1 MRAPLSFLIAV
12 CLATFAGAQTPAA
25 GAPTAAAQKSVT
37 PHSSTS
43 PVLGAT
49 LSSRLASAR
58 AHHRA
63 HQAAAKPTR
72 AAGGVTPMC
81 DAPKSKLEARCFAMR
96 VNGVEGGKGVRAASA
111 TPHGLAP
118 GDLVSAYNLPKDGG
132 AGATI
137 AIVDA
142 YDNPNAASDLA
153 VYREQFD
160 LPPLKP
166 GQFIKV
172 NQRGLQG
179 DYPQAHEGWA
189 AEISLD
195 LDMVSAIA
203 PNANIILV
211 EADSAT
217 MPDLGAGVNQAV
229 ALGASYVSN
238 SYGTGYSTT
247 PGSGEWPTDRQTAQQ
262 YYDHPGVA
270 VVASSGDSSY
280 GVSFPASS
288 PHVTAVGGTSL
299 VRDPDTARG
308 WKESVWSSLGG
319 GPGSGCSTTQLKP
332 SFQKD
337 TGCAHRTVADVS
349 AVADPVTG
357 VAVYDTYGSTYGTG
371 WGQYGGTSAS
381 APIIAATYALSGS
394 MLDSTYPNSYPY
406 AHTDNLNDVT
416 SGSNGTCDPTY
427 LCTAA
432 PGYDGPTGL
441 GTPNGTAA
449 FSSGPAGTLSGTITE
464 ASTGKPV
471 SGAKVNVTGASSM
484 TTTTGPDG
492 TYRMR
497 LAAGSYDL
505 DVSAFAY
512 ADKTTNDVTVS
523 ADTTT
528 TADAKLTKVPL
539 VTVSGTVADASGHG
553 WSLYAGIVVDNGIP
567 GGPIYSDPV
576 TGKYSVRLP
585 VNGRYT
591 LHATSN
597 YPGYQERDTSVT
609 TKTTS
614 VVHDIGL
621 TASPVPSL
629 GSTFGYTQKS
639 EGDTE
644 TFDELTTPADWTVDT
659 AAGDSWRFDDQNG
672 PVGDVHGGF
681 AYVPGL
687 TIGTALDSSLI
698 SREFTVP
705 ASQTPFVSFETNYY
719 LGLSSV
725 DYSTDGGKTWTT
737 EWSDDGIWF
746 GHVTVAMPASG
757 KEVSARVRF
766 RRQIS
771 TPDAGPGGKW
781 TIDNVRLGGAWVTPQ
796 PGGLVVGN
804 ITDGSTSKPVDGV
817 PISLTDQPA
826 QSVTSAPM
834 AGIPGRADGFYWFFT
849 PLTGQRTVTAAKY
862 PYHSASR
869 KVKLAANK
877 VTAVDLTLH
886 VGRLK
891 TSGPVSAT
899 VPWRGSATR
908 DLTLT
913 NTGDAP
919 LRVKLNESTS
929 TTASGPAWT
938 STADLPAATDAMV
951 AGDHDGTVY
960 AGLGAGADDFAPVA
974 SFYAYDP
981 ATETWRQKADAPSGV
996 VSASGGFI
1004 DGKFYA
1010 SGGYWVAADFSSMGI
1025 ETRTQ
1030 VYDPATNTWSVAADN
1045 PDALASS
1052 GAAVLDGKLY
1062 TVGGMNLDDSFHST
1076 ASAYD
1081 PKTNKWS
1088 TIHSYPERINNASC
1102 GGMAGK
1108 LYCAGGFT
1116 NRDDGVAGS
1125 REVKDAFVYDPADD
1139 SWTQIADLPIDM
1151 AQAAYGV
1158 ADGRLLISGGIT
1170 RNGADVTDQGYAYD
1184 PAMNWWTPLP
1194 SGGEARNLAAG
1205 VVGTRGFHLI
1215 GGKNSEN
1222 HPSATVSVLSGYDRA
1237 GPVDVPWLAESRTTL
1252 TIQPGRHTTV
1262 RVRLNAR
1269 HAAPAQPGTV
1279 TATLGLGTDGFC
1291 DRDTVPVSMTV
1302 QTPAKGAVDRH

>member
-1 MRAPLSFLIAV
+1 
-12 CLATFAGAQTPAA
+12 
-25 GAPTAAAQKSVT
+25 
-37 PHSSTS
+37 
-43 PVLGAT
+43 
-49 LSSRLASAR
+49 
-58 AHHRA
+58 
-63 HQAAAKPTR
+63 
-72 AAGGVTPMC
+72 
-81 DAPKSKLEARCFAMR
+81 MR

-118 GDLVSAYNLPKDGG
+118 GDLLSAYNLPKDGG

-153 VYREQFD
+153 VYREQFG

-211 EADSAT
+211 EADSAAVA
-217 MPDLGAGVNQAV
+217 DLGAGVNQAV

-238 SYGTGYSTT
+238 SYGTGYSST
-247 PGSGEWPTDRQTAQQ
+247 PGSGEWPTDRQAAQQ

-308 WKESVWSSLGG
+308 WRESVWSSLGG
-319 GPGSGCSTTQLKP
+319 GPGSGCSTTQPKP

-357 VAVYDTYGSTYGTG
+357 VAVYNTYGSTYGTG

-381 APIIAATYALSGS
+381 APIIAATYALGGS
-394 MLDSTYPNSYPY
+394 MLDGTYPNSYPY
-406 AHTDNLNDVT
+406 AHTGSLNDVT
-416 SGSNGTCDPTY
+416 SGANGACDPTY
-427 LCTAA
+427 LCTAG

-523 ADTTT
+523 ADKTT
-528 TADAKLTKVPL
+528 TADVKLTKVPL

-576 TGKYSVRLP
+576 TGQYSVRLP

-591 LHATSN
+591 LHVTSN
-597 YPGYQERDTSVT
+597 YPGYLERDTSVT

-614 VVHDIGL
+614 VVHNIGL
-621 TASPVPSL
+621 SASPVSSL
-629 GSTFGYTQKS
+629 GSASGYTQKS

-644 TFDELTTPADWTVDT
+644 TFDETTAPAGRTVDT
-659 AAGDSWRFDDQNG
+659 AAGDPWTFTGRS
-672 PVGDVHGGF
+672 
-681 AYVPGL
+681 AYVMGH
-687 TIGTALDSSLI
+687 TAGKPTDTSLL
-698 SREFTVP
+698 SPEFTVP
-705 ASQTPFVSFETNYY
+705 ASQTPFVSFRTDNAF
-719 LGLSSV
+719 GLASV

-737 EWSDDGIWF
+737 EWSDDSLKLDS
-746 GHVTVAMPASG
+746 VTVALPTSG
-757 KEVSARVRF
+757 EAVSARVRF
-766 RRQIS
+766 RRQID
-771 TPDAGPGGKW
+771 TPNAGPGGGW
-781 TIDNVRLGGAWVTPQ
+781 WIDNVRLGGAWVTPQ

-804 ITDGSTSKPVDGV
+804 ITDGNTSKPVDGV
-817 PISLTDQPA
+817 TVSLTDRPA
-826 QSVTSAPM
+826 QYVTSAPM
-834 AGIPGRADGFYWFFT
+834 AGIPGRASGFYWFFSS
-849 PLTGQRTVTAAKY
+849 LTGHRTVTAAKY
-862 PYHSASR
+862 PYHSASH
-869 KVKLAANK
+869 KVKLAVNK
-877 VTAVDLTLH
+877 VTAADLTLH
-886 VGRLK
+886 AGRLV

-899 VPWRGSATR
+899 VPWKGSATR

-938 STADLPAATDAMV
+938 STADLPASATAMV
-951 AGDHDGTVY
+951 AGSSHGTVY
-960 AGLGAGADDFAPVA
+960 TGLGLGTDGFVPLA

-981 ATETWRQKADAPSGV
+981 AANTWRQKADAPSAV
-996 VSASGGFI
+996 ASASGGFI
-1004 DGKFYA
+1004 DGKFYV
-1010 SGGYWVAADFSSMGI
+1010 SGGYWVAADFSAIGI

-1030 VYDPATNTWSVAADN
+1030 VYDPAADTWSTAADN
-1045 PDALASS
+1045 PHALAGG

-1062 TVGGMNLDDSFHST
+1062 VVGGMSVDDSFHST
-1076 ASAYD
+1076 VSAYD
-1081 PKTNKWS
+1081 PKTKTWS
-1088 TIHSYPERINNASC
+1088 TVHPYPEEINGASC
-1102 GGMAGK
+1102 GGIAGK
-1108 LYCAGGFT
+1108 LYCAGGYT
-1116 NRDDGVAGS
+1116 NLVDAPGG
-1125 REVKDAFVYDPADD
+1125 REVKDAFVYDPARDT
-1139 SWTQIADLPIDM
+1139 WKRIADLPIDL
-1151 AQAAYGV
+1151 AQSAYGV
-1158 ADGRLLISGGIT
+1158 ADGRLLVSGGF
-1170 RNGADVTDQGYAYD
+1170 TDNNAAATERGYVYD
-1184 PAMNWWTPLP
+1184 PAMNWWTALP
-1194 SGGEARNLAAG
+1194 SADHARNNAIG
-1205 VVGTRGFHLI
+1205 VVGARGFYAL
-1215 GGKNSEN
+1215 GGS
-1222 HPSATVSVLSGYDRA
+1222 SSDALALTAGSVLSGFNQA
-1237 GPVDVPWLAESRTTL
+1237 GPVDVPWLAESKTTL

-1279 TATLGLGTDGFC
+1279 TATLGLGTDGFY

-1302 QTPAKGAVDRH
+1302 QTPAKGAGDRH